1 MKLTKYVSITKC
13 ILFSLLIGTSSTI
26 AKEPENSLISGTVFR
41 DCLACPEMSVIP
53 SGTFL
58 MGSTRGKKRELPVT
72 KITIRNPLAVSRY
85 EITFDEWDACYTA
98 RGCSKRPSDRGWG
111 RGKRPVINVLLTD
124 IAEYLSW
131 LTKKTGHVYR
141 LPSESEWEYAA
152 RAGSQT
158 EFSWGN
164 QMQIGAANCRNCGTE
179 WSGLKSAPV
188 GQFKPNAWGLYDVHG
203 NVLEYVTDC
212 WTTNHDKV
220 PTDGSPTITEGCLS
234 KVVKGGAWYYLPK
247 VSRSASRARND
258 KRVFSYVIGFR
269 AFREID

>member
-1 MKLTKYVSITKC
+1 M
-13 ILFSLLIGTSSTI
+13 LIGTSSTI
-26 AKEPENSLISGTVFR
+26 AKEPENSLISGTVFK

-98 RGCSKRPSDRGWG
+98 RGCSKKPSDRGWG

-220 PTDGSPTITEGCLS
+220 PTDGSPIITEGCLS

>member
-212 WTTNHDKV
+212 WTTSHDKV
-220 PTDGSPTITEGCLS
+220 PTDGSPIITKGCLS

-258 KRVFSYVIGFR
+258 KRVFSYFIGFR